1 MSKKKNSFLPKFEVL
16 IILVFFFSFMAW
28 AASKCSETKALYQ
41 DELVEE
47 DMDTNTTEAAGV
59 VDSTAMAL
67 SNVPNTNNNSTT
79 TTAPTG
85 VQTPAPTNSNP
96 TTNQGKLAPLYI
108 TIDGLNMR
116 SGPTRDSAI
125 VLKLKLFE
133 QVNFLGEFTDS
144 TEQINL
150 GYEIADEPWFKVQ
163 HKRGKVGWVYGAG
176 VNFYKKKRSG
186 VVQ

>member
-1 MSKKKNSFLPKFEVL
+1 MAKKKKSILPKFEVL

-41 DELVEE
+41 DESTEE
-47 DMDTNTTEAAGV
+47 ENTASSTTEPAEIQ
-59 VDSTAMAL
+59 DSTAMAL
-67 SNVPNTNNNSTT
+67 TNVPTTNTAAVAPAPT
-79 TTAPTG
+79 TTAPATT
-85 VQTPAPTNSNP
+85 QSNF
-96 TTNQGKLAPLYI
+96 APLYV
-108 TIDGLNMR
+108 TIEGLNMR
-116 SGPTRDSAI
+116 TGPTRDSSI
-125 VLKLKLFE
+125 ILKLNLFD
-133 QVNFLGEFTDS
+133 QVNYMGEFTDS

-176 VNFYKKKRSG
+176 VNFYKKKRTG

>member
-1 MSKKKNSFLPKFEVL
+1 MSKKKKSFLPKFEVL

-28 AASKCSETKALYQ
+28 AATKCSETKALYQ
-41 DELVEE
+41 DEIIE
-47 DMDTNTTEAAGV
+47 DEDTASIEPAEIVDSSAMTLSNAAANNNTTIPTPA
-59 VDSTAMAL
+59 
-67 SNVPNTNNNSTT
+67 TT
-79 TTAPTG
+79 PTTS
-85 VQTPAPTNSNP
+85 VPAPTVSQS
-96 TTNQGKLAPLYI
+96 TLAPLYV

-116 SGPTRDSAI
+116 TGPTRDSSI

-133 QVNFLGEFTDS
+133 QVNYMGEFTDS

-163 HKRGKVGWVYGAG
+163 HKRGKIGWVYGAG

>member
-1 MSKKKNSFLPKFEVL
+1 MSKKKKSFLPKFEVL

-41 DELVEE
+41 DEVIEEE
-47 DMDTNTTEAAGV
+47 DTASTEAAEIA
-59 VDSTAMAL
+59 DSSAMTL
-67 SNVPNTNNNSTT
+67 SAPAAANNNTT
-79 TTAPTG
+79 TVAPT
-85 VQTPAPTNSNP
+85 VAPTTTPSP
-96 TTNQGKLAPLYI
+96 TVSQSKLAPLYV

-116 SGPTRDSAI
+116 TGPSRDSSI
-125 VLKLKLFE
+125 ILKLKLFE
-133 QVNFLGEFTDS
+133 QVNFMGEFTDS

-163 HKRGKVGWVYGAG
+163 HIRGKVGWVYGAG

-186 VVQ
+186 VVN